1 MSSEDER
8 NADDT
13 GIKWGDVWFVFIAV
27 AIIVIVRTLGFLIS
41 KVVIHFSFHHFL
53 NGAA

>member
-13 GIKWGDVWFVFIAV
+13 GIKWGDVWLVFIAV

-41 KVVIHFSFHHFL
+41 KVVIHFSESMRKSL
-53 NGAA
+53 